1 MVLVGGSWY
10 VWVGGVGDLEGLI
23 DGDRKS
29 RDRGETYIVLFS

>member
-1 MVLVGGSWY
+1 MCG
-10 VWVGGVGDLEGLI
+10 WVRLGIWRGLI